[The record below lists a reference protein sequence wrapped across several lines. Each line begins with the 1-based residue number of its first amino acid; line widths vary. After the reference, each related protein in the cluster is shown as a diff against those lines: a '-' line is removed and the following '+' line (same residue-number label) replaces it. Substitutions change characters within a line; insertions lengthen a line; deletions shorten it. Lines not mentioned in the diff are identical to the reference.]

1 MNARTKR
8 ILLYHIYNFTFM
20 REKEKQTF
28 KALPKSATKREK
40 KKHEDFCYQYAGA
53 AWGMFHIIGDI
64 HEDAPDERKHLVRF
78 PPNMQSK
85 AVKDAKVMNNPLPFL
100 DVMMYLESLALY
112 VAADDV

>member
-28 KALPKSATKREK
+28 KSLPKSATKREK
-40 KKHEDFCYQYAGA
+40 KHHEDFCYQYAGA
-53 AWGMFHIIGDI
+53 AWAINHVIGNI
-64 HEDAPDERKHLVRF
+64 YEDDPDERKYLVRF
-78 PPNMQSK
+78 QSKMESK
-85 AVKDAKVMNNPLPFL
+85 AVKDAKVMNEPLPFL

-112 VAADDV
+112 VEADDV